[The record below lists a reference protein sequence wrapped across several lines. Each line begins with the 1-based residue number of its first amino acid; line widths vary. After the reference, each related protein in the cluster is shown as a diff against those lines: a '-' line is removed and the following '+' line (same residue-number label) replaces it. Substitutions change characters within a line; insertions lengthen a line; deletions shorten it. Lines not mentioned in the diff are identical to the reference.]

1 MELDYRNDVEI
12 DESNLDRE
20 WKRQAELMF
29 AYGKAKAEAQYK
41 LDLAREK
48 LDLLIAEKDLEVRN
62 EQTDRK
68 RTEAWISNMIT
79 SLPSVQ
85 QARKDVNEAKRTL
98 NVIQAA
104 VEALQHKK
112 AALENLVRLFGM
124 SYFAEPVEAIENRG
138 TIDHLVSG
146 KVQERIKK
154 TLNKEQ
160 N

>member
-98 NVIQAA
+98 NVLQAA

-124 SYFAEPVEAIENRG
+124 SYFAEPVEAIEDRG